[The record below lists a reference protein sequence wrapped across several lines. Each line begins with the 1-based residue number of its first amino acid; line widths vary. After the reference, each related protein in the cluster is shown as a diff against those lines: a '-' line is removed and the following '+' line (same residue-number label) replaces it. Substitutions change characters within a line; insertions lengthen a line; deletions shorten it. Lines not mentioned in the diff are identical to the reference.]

1 MATTAAKPAKARRK
15 TVRGTVPDTPDPV
28 DIAMAAAASGKPLP
42 EAARSVLEKHA
53 RLIDCQARLT
63 NAQCA
68 ELRLGKIG
76 EGVRAALWAMLAIL
90 AFALLAL
97 IVAVVVRASRSDSL
111 IVQSFRVPPALEAQG
126 LTGEVVATQVLDKLA
141 DMQERTGS
149 VRAASTYA
157 NNWEDELK
165 IEIPN
170 TGAST
175 AEIWTLLRGWLG
187 KETRISG
194 EVIRMADGLALTA
207 R

>member
-68 ELRLGKIG
+68 ELRLRKIG
-76 EGVRAALWAMLAIL
+76 EGVRAALWAILAIL

-97 IVAVVVRASRSDSL
+97 IVAVIVRAARSDAL
-111 IVQSFRVPPALEAQG
+111 VVQSFEVPAALQARG
-126 LTGEVVATQVLDKLA
+126 LTSKVVAIKVLDRLA
-141 DMQERTGS
+141 TMQEQTQS
-149 VRAASTYA
+149 IRAASTYA
-157 NNWEDELK
+157 NNWENDLS
-165 IEIPN
+165 IDIPN
-170 TGAST
+170 TGT
-175 AEIWTLLRGWLG
+175 TTDDIWKLLRGWLG

-194 EVIRMADGLALTA
+194 EVSETGEGH
-207 R
+207 